1 MGFLQFI
8 ITYVLRNQRTLLYTS
23 LVLNFIVF
31 VFILCLS
38 LFRNRCCKLTEHFS
52 VVNDSFSSKPKN
64 YLRIP
69 FLNFKSK
76 NIDEYNGYVIIGD
89 FFFRF
94 GAEGQVRQRLRL
106 NGERITSGGVDQIT
120 QEMLDLF
127 NSFELT
133 TISRAY
139 TSNRDVKK
147 GVMALYKDA
156 KKNQGRGGWYYGI
169 NTYVNYYIRD
179 LTKKLDRLIELIES
193 NDENQTVIEKEFA
206 RNWLGGLAYHSVLEN
221 GTDRNEQI
229 WVDENGKVH
238 CSTTSSCLWLI
249 WGKISDNEI
258 RALNRTGDK
267 EEEKHNEFGWADTY
281 TVNSP

>member
-31 VFILCLS
+31 AFILCLS
-38 LFRNRCCKLTEHFS
+38 LFRNRCCKTTEHFS
-52 VVNDSFSSKPKN
+52 AVNDSFSSNPKN

-69 FLNFKSK
+69 FLNFQSK

-94 GAEGQVRQRLRL
+94 GAEERVRQRLRL
-106 NGERITSGGVDQIT
+106 NGERMTSGGSDQIT

-127 NSFELT
+127 NSFELN
-133 TISRAY
+133 TISLAY
-139 TSNRDVKK
+139 ESGNDVKK
-147 GVMALYKDA
+147 GLLDLYDDA
-156 KKNQGRGGWYYGI
+156 KKNQGRGWGYYGI
-169 NTYVNYYIRD
+169 HRVVNYYTGD
-179 LTKKLDRLIELIES
+179 LERKLDRLIELIES
-193 NDENQTVIEKEFA
+193 NDETQTVIEKEFA

-229 WVDENGKVH
+229 WIDENGKVH
-238 CSTTSSCLWLI
+238 CSTTSSCLWII
-249 WGKISDNEI
+249 WGKITPNEI
-258 RALNRTGDK
+258 SALNQNDN
-267 EEEKHNEFGWADTY
+267 EEEKKHNELGWADTY
-281 TVNSP
+281 TVKSP